1 MNKQEAKNLIEN
13 TFSSDF
19 DADKY
24 QKFVANLFKKYSESN
39 SSPTIKNAYQAFI
52 TKYTIIGIFE
62 DSENNKIDILEVHL
76 NKEST
81 LERARTAQ
89 RNFVAEYLKSRN
101 KEAALV
107 AFISPNNKEWRLS
120 LVKLEH
126 TLEVVDKKL
135 KAKEEITPA
144 KRWSFLVGEHEGSHT
159 AQTRFVNLLINDK
172 EPNLAELEV
181 AFDIEIVT
189 REFFKKYTEL
199 FFQFKEKLDELLEKD
214 EIIKKDFKEK
224 EISTVDF
231 AKKTLGQI
239 VFLYFLQKKGWFGVP
254 ADKKWGE
261 GPKKFIRELFKRRKK
276 YGSNF
281 FNNILEPLFYEAL
294 AQDRGKESIYP
305 RLNNCRMPF
314 LNGGLFEPMNNYKW
328 ETTDI
333 IIPDEL
339 FSNNIKTK
347 EGDIG
352 TGILDVFDRYNFTVN
367 ENEPLE
373 KEVAV
378 DPEMLGK
385 VFENLLD
392 IKDRKS
398 KGAFYTPREIVHY
411 MCQESL
417 INYLETETKNKI
429 PREDLE
435 FLIHKGDRIIEND
448 KVSLE
453 KTKGGKYPNE
463 YYKIF
468 TPDSIIVNAIL
479 LNELLKNIKV
489 ADPAVGSGAFP
500 LGMINEI
507 VRARKVLNIYL
518 NKNVSDYEL
527 KKHAITH
534 SIYGVD
540 IDSGAVDIAKLR
552 LWLALVVDEDTP
564 RPLPNL
570 EHKIMQGNSLI
581 SEYEGIKLF
590 DETIF
595 PKVEKNNSEKNLL
608 IEKIKEKEG
617 IYMKGLQD
625 GKFSINDKTIKIVKE
640 LKGLKKQLEKVE
652 DKPVNTTSAM
662 SLFDDNKESLL
673 DIINKKT
680 EKLSQLTKQ
689 FISESQKTTKQNLK
703 KQIDDVKWN
712 LIEMT
717 LKQQGKDGKLEKI
730 KELRKKNI
738 KPFFIWKLEFS
749 DVFKEK
755 GGFDIVIGNPP
766 YVKEYTEKE
775 AFDGLRKSPYYM
787 GKMDLWYFFAC
798 YGLDLLKD
806 KGIQAFIAPNNWIS
820 NFGAKLMRKKI
831 IEESKIYE
839 FIDFGNYKVFDTAG
853 IQTMVY
859 VLLKTA
865 DNSNYKIKYARL
877 HLEQPSSNELTNF
890 LEIKFN
896 IVNDKY
902 EKFIFS
908 FEKEKFKNK
917 NIQFLN
923 QKIDKVISKIQNN
936 EVFYLSNKEVAQ
948 GIVLPQDFLNKK
960 NQKILGGNFKKGDG
974 IFALSKIEKDNL
986 NLQKDEDVLIK
997 PYFMNDKFY
1006 KYGTDFKNNFWII
1019 YTDSKFKN
1027 SQEINKYPSIKKHL
1041 DQFKKVI
1048 TSDNKPY
1055 GLHRSR
1061 EEHFFKNEKIV
1072 VARKC
1077 IEPTFSYNDFD
1088 CYVSAT
1094 FYVIQVDKVS
1104 MKFLTGLLNSSLIKF
1119 WLKYKGKMQGNNY
1132 QIDKE
1137 PLVSIPI
1144 KKILPEEQKLFIDL
1158 VDQILEVTSQENY
1171 DPKNPPIQ
1179 QKELEKKI
1187 DEMVYELYGLT
1198 EEEIGVIEESFD
1210 KK

>member
-24 QKFVANLFKKYSESN
+24 QKFVVNLFKKYSESN

-52 TKYTIIGIFE
+52 TKYTIIGTFE

-76 NKEST
+76 SKEST

-120 LVKLEH
+120 FVKLEH
-126 TLEVVDKKL
+126 TLEVIDKKI
-135 KAKEEITPA
+135 KAKEEITLA
-144 KRWSFLVGEHEGSHT
+144 KRWSFLVGEYEGSHT
-159 AQTRFVNLLINDK
+159 AQSRFVNLLMSDK
-172 EPNLAELEV
+172 EPNLAEFEV

-189 REFFKKYTEL
+189 KEFFKKYTEL

-261 GPKKFIRELFKRRKK
+261 GPKKFIRVLFERREK

-281 FNNILEPLFYEAL
+281 FNDILEPLFYEAL

-314 LNGGLFEPMNNYKW
+314 LNGGLFEPMNDYKW

-429 PREDLE
+429 LREDLE

-468 TPDSIIVNAIL
+468 TPDSIIANVIL

-518 NKNVSDYEL
+518 NEDVSDYEL

-564 RPLPNL
+564 HPLPNL

-590 DETIF
+590 DGNIF
-595 PKVEKNNSEKNLL
+595 K
-608 IEKIKEKEG
+608 KEKE
-617 IYMKGLQD
+617 KEKERVAEQLTLGL
-625 GKFSINDKTIKIVKE
+625 GKSRSE
-640 LKGLKKQLEKVE
+640 LK
-652 DKPVNTTSAM
+652 M
-662 SLFDDNKESLL
+662 ESLQL
-673 DIINKKT
+673 KTNEYINT
-680 EKLSQLTKQ
+680 SQRTQ
-689 FISESQKTTKQNLK
+689 KQNLK
-703 KQIDDVKWN
+703 EEIDNLKWE
-712 LIEMT
+712 LIEAT
-717 LKQQGKDGKLEKI
+717 LEEQGKEDKLEEI
-730 KELRKKNI
+730 KKLRHKNI

-755 GGFDIVIGNPP
+755 GGFDVVIGNPP
-766 YVKEYTEKE
+766 YIMEYENKKAFTGLHNHSCYQGKTDIWHLFTGLGIDLLKNKGVITYIAKNQWLTSASASKMRSKIYLDSELKKVVDFGANLMFENADVQTMVFLAQKNIENISHNLNYIRFEKQDIQNIKKSLQNRSFKFINKNLEKNYDANSNLTFSSFENELILEKIDNKKNFEFDGKKEVIQGIIGGPDKAFIIKEYELEKFTEKEKEFIKMLHTNTGKFFTPDTDKYIFYISKKNFNKENINDYPNIFEQLTPYQNQLENRREVLKGSIKWFNLWWARDESFFKEGSKLVWAKRTEGQKFTYTEK
-775 AFDGLRKSPYYM
+775 PM
-787 GKMDLWYFFAC
+787 
-798 YGLDLLKD
+798 
-806 KGIQAFIAPNNWIS
+806 
-820 NFGAKLMRKKI
+820 
-831 IEESKIYE
+831 
-839 FIDFGNYKVFDTAG
+839 
-853 IQTMVY
+853 
-859 VLLKTA
+859 
-865 DNSNYKIKYARL
+865 
-877 HLEQPSSNELTNF
+877 
-890 LEIKFN
+890 
-896 IVNDKY
+896 
-902 EKFIFS
+902 
-908 FEKEKFKNK
+908 
-917 NIQFLN
+917 
-923 QKIDKVISKIQNN
+923 
-936 EVFYLSNKEVAQ
+936 
-948 GIVLPQDFLNKK
+948 
-960 NQKILGGNFKKGDG
+960 
-974 IFALSKIEKDNL
+974 
-986 NLQKDEDVLIK
+986 
-997 PYFMNDKFY
+997 
-1006 KYGTDFKNNFWII
+1006 YGTANLFFVKSDRVNLK
-1019 YTDSKFKN
+1019 
-1027 SQEINKYPSIKKHL
+1027 L
-1041 DQFKKVI
+1041 I
-1048 TSDNKPY
+1048 T
-1055 GLHRSR
+1055 
-1061 EEHFFKNEKIV
+1061 
-1072 VARKC
+1072 A
-1077 IEPTFSYNDFD
+1077 
-1088 CYVSAT
+1088 
-1094 FYVIQVDKVS
+1094 
-1104 MKFLTGLLNSSLIKF
+1104 LLNSELMYFYMKER
-1119 WLKYKGKMQGNNY
+1119 LKHTGDLL
-1132 QIDKE
+1132 QIDKNQFMKI
-1137 PLVSIPI
+1137 PLFIP
-1144 KKILPEEQKLFIDL
+1144 ESQKQFIDL
-1158 VDQILEVTSQENY
+1158 VDKILEITSAEDY
-1171 DPKNPPIQ
+1171 DPKNPPVE
-1179 QKELEKKI
+1179 QKEFETKI
-1187 DEMVYELYGLT
+1187 DKMVYELYGLT
-1198 EEEIGVIEESFD
+1198 EEEIEIVEDSS